1 MTNDT
6 KTHFRKAFNSPYLS
20 SADIVDS
27 NELII
32 SHVILEADKTKRTK
46 DQFNTAYFTE
56 KFLRDGE
63 QLKPMILNATNSK
76 EIRNITGSPFID
88 DWQGVRVVVYVD
100 KNVKFGRETME
111 GLRIAKA
118 KSKPVINKSNAV
130 LWNGAINAYKRDGD
144 FLKVLQKADLS
155 QALQDEIIKDCQNA

>member
-1 MTNDT
+1 MTNET

-118 KSKPVINKSNAV
+118 KSKPIISKSNAV

-155 QALQDEIIKDCQNA
+155 QALQDEIIKDCKNA